1 MRYEKSNNSPLSLQ
15 DGRNESNETVA
26 RKERLEQ
33 ENNEILLKIKEIKSK
48 IKDIKKPGRAESF
61 NNDLHRS
68 GKKANSAFMPLHS
81 PRSRYL
87 TRAQSFDDKCAD
99 YSNED
104 RSFDDNKIVITS
116 HRTSRKLRKSSIQKG
131 KAILLF

>member
-1 MRYEKSNNSPLSLQ
+1 MGYENSNKSTLDVLDDQ
-15 DGRNESNETVA
+15 DENTEMVT

-33 ENNEILLKIKEIKSK
+33 ENNEILLKIKEIKNK

-61 NNDLHRS
+61 NNDMHRS
-68 GKKANSAFMPLHS
+68 GKKANSAFMPHHS
-81 PRSRYL
+81 PKSRYL

-104 RSFDDNKIVITS
+104 RSFDDNKFLITS
-116 HRTSRKLRKSSIQKG
+116 HRTSRKLRKSSLPRG
-131 KAILLF
+131 NETL